1 MKFASHGSKHR
12 LNRKF
17 RKKWISII
25 PLVRDHRVLFIYL
38 FILNSGCT
46 SPFLWDEEAC
56 SPRKSAQVL
65 RPQAHGSCS
74 PCLQPLPLR
83 THLGGAP
90 FYSTAPSPHFFFSE
104 VNWNWGKCY
113 LSISDWCFICYHEKI
128 FFWRLRSFVYLWT
141 LFSSLLLTLCLNF
154 FFPCY

>member
-1 MKFASHGSKHR
+1 MD
-12 LNRKF
+12 LYNP
-17 RKKWISII
+17 ISQRS
-25 PLVRDHRVLFIYL
+25 PCCFIYL

-56 SPRKSAQVL
+56 SPRKSAHVL

-90 FYSTAPSPHFFFSE
+90 FYSTAPSPHFFFFLKWTETGGNVTSASQTD
-104 VNWNWGKCY
+104 V
-113 LSISDWCFICYHEKI
+113 
-128 FFWRLRSFVYLWT
+128 SFVIMKKYFFGDLGHLYICELCFPVFYS
-141 LFSSLLLTLCLNF
+141 LFVWISFFHVINF
-154 FFPCY
+154 LKNFLFCIGV